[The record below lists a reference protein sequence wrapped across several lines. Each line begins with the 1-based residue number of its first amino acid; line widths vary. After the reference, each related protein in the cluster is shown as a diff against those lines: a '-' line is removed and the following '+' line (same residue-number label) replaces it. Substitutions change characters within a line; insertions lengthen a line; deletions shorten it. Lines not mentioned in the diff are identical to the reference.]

1 MTASVDELVSLAE
14 YLPTFGVTS
23 FFPTTVADT
32 TENIVKAIKN
42 VKEAQAKNKKGAA
55 IAGIHIEGP
64 FVNPK
69 RKGAFDIT
77 KLRNPDIQEYDQF
90 REAAEGMKIR
100 MTAAPELP
108 GSLELIRHIT
118 ETGGSVTLGHT
129 DATQAQAMEGLKN
142 GANCFTHLF
151 NAMKAGSKTLQLKM
165 EQAPEEVADFLG
177 IANGDKVIV
186 LKRLRLANGEPM
198 ALEEAYLVYDLA
210 PTLLEC
216 YHDGDSLY
224 ETLDKKCGIRILKA
238 HQTIE
243 IDRCDKKTAKL
254 LCISHNDPVFKIRR
268 IGKIEKNRPI
278 EFVRSLYR
286 ADKYVFTVNLE
297 I

>member
-1 MTASVDELVSLAE
+1 MRKGCRALDKIEKINKNSVIPIYYQLLQ
-14 YLPTFGVTS
+14 YM
-23 FFPTTVADT
+23 
-32 TENIVKAIKN
+32 KRQIKN
-42 VKEAQAKNKKGAA
+42 GIWKENDV
-55 IAGIHIEGP
+55 IPSE
-64 FVNPK
+64 
-69 RKGAFDIT
+69 RE
-77 KLRNPDIQEYDQF
+77 LCEQF
-90 REAAEGMKIR
+90 SISR
-100 MTAAPELP
+100 MTVRQA
-108 GSLELIRHIT
+108 
-118 ETGGSVTLGHT
+118 V
-129 DATQAQAMEGLKN
+129 DALKNEGLVYTQRGVGTFIGKSKLDQ
-142 GANCFTHLF
+142 GLSKLSSFTEDMQQRG
-151 NAMKAGSKTLQLKM
+151 MKAGSKTLQLKM